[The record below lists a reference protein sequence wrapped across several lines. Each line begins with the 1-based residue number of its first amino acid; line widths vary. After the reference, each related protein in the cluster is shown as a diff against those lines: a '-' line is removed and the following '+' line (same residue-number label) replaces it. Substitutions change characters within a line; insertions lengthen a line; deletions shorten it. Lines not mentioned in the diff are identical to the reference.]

1 MPDGQDGVLIFTTL
15 TKEAMPLLRYWTGD
29 ITSLT
34 REPGMT
40 GRTHVRMGPIKGRAD
55 DMLIIRGVN
64 LYPTQIEEV
73 LGGIEEV
80 VPHYQLV
87 VRREGTLDEVALNLE
102 LSESVFQAIG
112 VEKLS
117 EDLVE
122 AHDLL
127 RQIKGTVQH
136 KIKDTLGLTVQVSLL
151 APGKAPRS
159 TGGKL
164 SRVVDERTL

>member
-1 MPDGQDGVLIFTTL
+1 MIESLDR
-15 TKEAMPLLRYWTGD
+15 KALLKD
-29 ITSLT
+29 S
-34 REPGMT
+34 
-40 GRTHVRMGPIKGRAD
+40 
-55 DMLIIRGVN
+55 
-64 LYPTQIEEV
+64 
-73 LGGIEEV
+73 
-80 VPHYQLV
+80 HYQLV

-117 EDLVE
+117 DDLVE

-127 RQIKGTVQH
+127 RQIKGTVRH

-151 APGKAPRS
+151 APGKVPRS